1 MKALPEELLAK
12 RRFLLWKKSPGAKR
26 VKTRKTPFY
35 ASGEI
40 RNGKLDTPEDLS
52 KLVSFEEAESVYM
65 LGGYAGIGFALGD
78 GTGAFDLDY
87 CLGEHGGGLVEG
99 HAGYEIVREAK
110 RRGAYI
116 EVSPSGRGLRIIG
129 PCQNEEAY
137 SRDGLEYWGRGRFVT
152 LTGNAWANAGGWV
165 ELNDLRATLPA
176 RTTRVDDETDH
187 EGPIITPRTIDELRD
202 ALSAIDA
209 DERELW
215 IRMGM
220 ALKTLPDE
228 KGKSLWIDWSQKSK
242 KFDAAD
248 TERVW
253 ESFNPTGSG
262 YKAIFA
268 EARDNWNWTNPAS
281 REVASNAIEGEV
293 LEGAEVSEDAIAL
306 AFTARYRD
314 TLRYDHDAGSWSE
327 WDGGRWRRDGR
338 QRAFHYAREASRM
351 LGEGK
356 RAMCKAIVATGVEK
370 FAKAHPAHAVESG
383 DWDRDPMLLGTPGG
397 TVDLTTGELRTP
409 DPKHLITKQTNA
421 TPDRGEPMLWL
432 RFLNEALG
440 GDAEAIRFLQRW
452 AGYCLT
458 GDTREHALLFLHGPG
473 GTGKSVFLNTLARV
487 LGDYAVTAPME
498 TFTASKYERHPADL
512 AMLRGARLVT
522 ASETEEGR
530 HWAEAKIKQITGG
543 DPITARFM
551 RQNFFTYS
559 PQFKLTIIGN
569 HAPRLTSP
577 DDAMRRRFNILG
589 FNVKPSKPDSHLEE
603 KLQPEHG
610 RILQWAIEGCLDWE
624 MLGGLA
630 CPDAVIKATEE
641 YFQEQDLFGQWL
653 EQACTQS
660 SGRRESSKALY
671 EDWAAFARHAGDDPG
686 SQCSFSDRL
695 KSRGFIRKKV
705 GGVAYYQGLELKF
718 EEDSNG

>member
-1 MKALPEELLAK
+1 MQEGAVGVNTPLPEKWSVPLRLGFSVIPVEPSGKKPLAE
-12 RRFLLWKKSPGAKR
+12 WKTFMNERADADTVARWAANDSNVGIITGK
-26 VKTRKTPFY
+26 V
-35 ASGEI
+35 SGVVV
-40 RNGKLDTPEDLS
+40 LDFDDAR
-52 KLVSFEEAESVYM
+52 AE
-65 LGGYAGIGFALGD
+65 
-78 GTGAFDLDY
+78 T
-87 CLGEHGGGLVEG
+87 
-99 HAGYEIVREAK
+99 EAK
-110 RRGAYI
+110 RRGLPETVTAKTSRGRHYFFNYPDRAI
-116 EVSPSGRGLRIIG
+116 RKPKGFPSGMDVQSDHKFVVAPGSLHPSGTVYEWENDPDIFPLADLPDWLLEPAEMPAPG
-129 PCQNEEAY
+129 AVE
-137 SRDGLEYWGRGRFVT
+137 RDPE
-152 LTGNAWANAGGWV
+152 
-165 ELNDLRATLPA
+165 
-176 RTTRVDDETDH
+176 DDEVI
-187 EGPIITPRTIDELRD
+187 PTPKLLDELRD

-228 KGKSLWIDWSQKSK
+228 KGKSLWIDWSKKSK
-242 KFDAAD
+242 KYDAAD
-248 TERVW
+248 AERVW
-253 ESFNPTGSG
+253 ESFRPTGSG

-268 EARDNWNWTNPAS
+268 EARDNWNWGNPAS

-314 TLRYDHDAGSWSE
+314 TLRYDHDADSWFE

-338 QRAFHYAREASRM
+338 QRAFHYAREASRI

-356 RAMCKAIVATGVEK
+356 RAMCKAIVANGVEK
-370 FAKAHPAHAVESG
+370 FAKAHPAHAMESS
-383 DWDRDPMLLGTPGG
+383 DWDCDPMLLGTPGG

-409 DPKHLITKQTNA
+409 DPKHLITKQTS
-421 TPDRGEPMLWL
+421 TMPETGEPGLWL
-432 RFLNEALG
+432 RFLNEALA
-440 GDAEAIRFLQRW
+440 GDAEAIHFLQRW

-487 LGDYAVTAPME
+487 LGDYAVTASME

-589 FNVKPSKPDSHLEE
+589 FNVKPSNPDSQLEE

-610 RILQWAIEGCLDWE
+610 RILQWAIEGCLDWQL
-624 MLGGLA
+624 LGGLA

-660 SGRRESSKALY
+660 AGRRESSKALY

-718 EEDSNG
+718 EEENHV